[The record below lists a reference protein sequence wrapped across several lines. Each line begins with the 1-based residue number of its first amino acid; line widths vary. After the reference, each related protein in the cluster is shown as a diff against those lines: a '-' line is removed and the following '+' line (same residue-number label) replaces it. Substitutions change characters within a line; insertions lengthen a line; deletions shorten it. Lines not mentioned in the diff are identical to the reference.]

1 MSCPIP
7 ALDEV
12 DRAGVVVW
20 IDKMPELSQLIDI
33 HVIAQVERLL
43 LVHKPGNCC
52 CVSKVITQFAV
63 GVLEEAALA
72 GESTNQTGDLGILGE
87 VIVPDTSVQAPGNAI
102 GAYAAVW
109 LLAWR

>member
-12 DRAGVVVW
+12 GRASVVVW
-20 IDKMPELSQLIDI
+20 IDEVPELSQLINI

-43 LVHKPGNCC
+43 LVHKPRNCC
-52 CVSKVITQFAV
+52 CVRKVVTQFAV
-63 GVLEEAALA
+63 GILEEAALA
-72 GESTNQTGDLGILGE
+72 GESTNQAGDLGILGE

-102 GAYAAVW
+102 GAYTAVR